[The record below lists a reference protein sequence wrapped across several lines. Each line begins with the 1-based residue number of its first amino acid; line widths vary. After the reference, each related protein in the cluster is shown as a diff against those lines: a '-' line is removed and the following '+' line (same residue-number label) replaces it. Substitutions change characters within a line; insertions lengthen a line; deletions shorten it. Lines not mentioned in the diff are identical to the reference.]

1 MLWDQHRER
10 YTVETP
16 TAVYTARR
24 ITYWKFRELTASVSP
39 DDLARIGRLNAKRES
54 GDPLTPEEQ
63 NDLVELASRWPV
75 GALRGACLI
84 PPVDAEQCAR
94 ILEMLPRKESEDLE
108 RILDMC
114 ITPEIPEADIA
125 DPLALAL
132 VASGGLGIDTAD
144 MTVGQGLAIATM
156 LNRRE

>member
-1 MLWDQHRER
+1 MLWDQHRDR
-10 YTVETP
+10 F
-16 TAVYTARR
+16 TAGGYTARR
-24 ITYWKFRELTASVSP
+24 ITYWKFRELTSSVSS

-63 NDLVELASRWPV
+63 NDLAELASRWPV

-84 PPVDAEQCAR
+84 PPVTAEECTR
-94 ILEMLPRKESEDLE
+94 ILAELPRAESEALE
-108 RILDMC
+108 AVLDMC

>member
-1 MLWDQHRER
+1 MLWDQHRDR
-10 YTVETP
+10 F
-16 TAVYTARR
+16 TAGGYTARR
-24 ITYWKFRELTASVSP
+24 IAYWKFRELTASVSS

-54 GDPLTPEEQ
+54 GDPLTAEEQ
-63 NDLVELASRWPV
+63 NALMELASHWPV

-84 PPVDAEQCAR
+84 PPVTAEECTR
-94 ILEMLPRKESEDLE
+94 ILAELPRAESEALE
-108 RILDMC
+108 AILDMC
-114 ITPEIPEADIA
+114 ITPEIPEADIT

-132 VASGGLGIDTAD
+132 VATGGLGIDTAD

>member
-1 MLWDQHRER
+1 MLWDQHRDR
-10 YTVETP
+10 F
-16 TAVYTARR
+16 TAGGYTARR
-24 ITYWKFRELTASVSP
+24 ITYWKFRELTSSVSS

-54 GDPLTPEEQ
+54 GDPLTSEEQ
-63 NDLVELASRWPV
+63 NNLMELASRWPV

-84 PPVDAEQCAR
+84 PPVDATECAR
-94 ILEMLPRKESEDLE
+94 ILAELPRAESEELE
-108 RILDMC
+108 RILDLC
-114 ITPEIPEADIA
+114 ITPEIPEADLT

-156 LNRRE
+156 LAGGKQ